1 MTSWPLPPTPGG
13 EHTTLGDLMGI
24 SVSLMPRL
32 AAGGGGALL
41 GKQPRPGTHQS
52 LTCEVLSNLVT
63 SVGFSVPMS
72 AVGGVHPCHCST

>member
-32 AAGGGGALL
+32 AAGGGGGTP
-41 GKQPRPGTHQS
+41 GKAAQARD
-52 LTCEVLSNLVT
+52 T
-63 SVGFSVPMS
+63 SAPDL
-72 AVGGVHPCHCST
+72 